1 MRNLVRLLGLGLVI
15 LAILAAVIS
24 TLEPTGATPDAA
36 AQPLPSQTRFASL
49 PPAAPEAGRAILE
62 RSPFAQ
68 DRTAFDREAA
78 TTPPPPPVEVRLTGI
93 SKMGGSLGASLLIG
107 GQSMMVKKGDDTPAG
122 KVLKVEPDAVT
133 LEGPPERRL
142 EMFRQ

>member
-1 MRNLVRLLGLGLVI
+1 MRNLVRLLGLGFVGI
-15 LAILAAVIS
+15 AVLAAITS
-24 TLEPTGATPDAA
+24 TLEPTGATADAA
-36 AQPLPSQTRFASL
+36 AQPLPAQVRFASL
-49 PPAAPEAGRAILE
+49 PPTAPEAGRSLLD

-68 DRTAFDREAA
+68 DRSAFDREAA
-78 TTPPPPPVEVRLTGI
+78 TTPPPPPVEVKLTGI
-93 SKMGGSLGASLLIG
+93 SKMGGSLRASLMIG

-122 KVLKVEPDAVT
+122 KVLKVETDAVT